1 MRVKACKTKKDLVVV
16 RKGNCGKCISNRRK
30 FLITYVVLAARPLMW
45 KKKKNRLETRPQAW
59 TVYFLSE
66 AMLYFCGGSGSFIL
80 LSLLRH
86 LYVWVSL
93 TSILLLHFRHG
104 FIDLTWFFHTIIRVK
119 RPLVSKGLKL
129 SNWISLGRLTSQ
141 TAFNFSDRNLSFW
154 DSQPLNCKDV
164 SNLLWWSSSYPL
176 ALLKATKEF
185 SHTNTQISS
194 RLCIAHLCYFTISDA
209 CSFKRCRLYENCIIG
224 INNEARCVCP
234 SLLQCLRGQ
243 SASPVCGS
251 DGRTYSSECALRAEN
266 CAKRRRT
273 LLQFSGKCG

>member
-1 MRVKACKTKKDLVVV
+1 MRVKACKHEKDLVVV

-45 KKKKNRLETRPQAW
+45 KKKTGLKPDHRLEQ
-59 TVYFLSE
+59 FI
-66 AMLYFCGGSGSFIL
+66 FCQNQCCIFFGGSGSFIL

-93 TSILLLHFRHG
+93 TSILLLHFCHG
-104 FIDLTWFFHTIIRVK
+104 FTDLTWFFHTIIRVE

-129 SNWISLGRLTSQ
+129 SNWISLGTLTSQ

-154 DSQPLNCKDV
+154 DSQPLNSKDV
-164 SNLLWWSSSYPL
+164 SNLLWWSSCYPL

-194 RLCIAHLCYFTISDA
+194 LLCIAHLCYFTISDA

-224 INNEARCVCP
+224 INNQARCVCP

-251 DGRTYSSECALRAEN
+251 YFFLW
-266 CAKRRRT
+266 
-273 LLQFSGKCG
+273 LQSPVEFNLYKVHIW

>member
-30 FLITYVVLAARPLMW
+30 FLIMYVVLAARPLMW
-45 KKKKNRLETRPQAW
+45 KKQAW
-59 TVYFLSE
+59 NQTTGLNSLFFVRTNVVFFLE
-66 AMLYFCGGSGSFIL
+66 VAVHLFYI
-80 LSLLRH
+80 SLLRH

-93 TSILLLHFRHG
+93 TSILLLLFCHG
-104 FIDLTWFFHTIIRVK
+104 FIDLIWFFHTIIRVE

-129 SNWISLGRLTSQ
+129 SNWISLGTLTSQ

-154 DSQPLNCKDV
+154 DSQPLNSKDV
-164 SNLLWWSSSYPL
+164 SNLLWWSSCYPL
-176 ALLKATKEF
+176 GLLKATKEF

-194 RLCIAHLCYFTISDA
+194 LLWTAHLCYFTISDA

-224 INNEARCVCP
+224 INNQARCVCP

-266 CAKRRRT
+266 CAKQRRT
-273 LLQFSGKCG
+273 LLQFSGECG